1 MHQSKSNDHV
11 QTLKK
16 LFYVYYQVMQLK
28 SKIILHTTN
37 TQCFVKVQKLNSFFF
52 VTILLVFVKKIKL

>member
-11 QTLKK
+11 QTFLN
-16 LFYVYYQVMQLK
+16 LFCVYYQVMQPK

-37 TQCFVKVQKLNSFFF
+37 SQCFFQSAKTKKYIF
-52 VTILLVFVKKIKL
+52 VTIFLFFEEK